1 MTEEKTSE
9 PKTETK
15 EPATTSDNSKNKFA
29 AVLVR
34 GRINIPQPL
43 KDTLDM
49 LKLRRKNH
57 CAIVENNPVNLGML
71 KKVKDYI
78 TWGEVSEETTKELF
92 EKRGEEY
99 AGPEQDPKGK
109 IDYSRKFTKYNNKK
123 YKKRFCLSPPR
134 KGFGRKGIKFPF
146 TLGGALGYRGDK
158 INDLIKR
165 MIE

>member
-57 CAIVENNPVNLGML
+57 CAIVENNPVNLGMI
-71 KKVKDYI
+71 KKAKDFI
-78 TWGEVSEETTKELF
+78 TWGSISEEVFQELVA
-92 EKRGEEY
+92 KRGEEW
-99 AGPEQDPKGK
+99 KGRVEDSK
-109 IDYSRKFTKYNNKK
+109 KKYSYKALDVDGKK
-123 YKKRFCLSPPR
+123 YKRYFRLNPPR
-134 KGFGRKGIKFPF
+134 KGFGRKGIKMPF
-146 TLGGALGYRGDK
+146 KLGGGLGDRADK
-158 INDLIKR
+158 MDDLIKR
-165 MIE
+165 ML